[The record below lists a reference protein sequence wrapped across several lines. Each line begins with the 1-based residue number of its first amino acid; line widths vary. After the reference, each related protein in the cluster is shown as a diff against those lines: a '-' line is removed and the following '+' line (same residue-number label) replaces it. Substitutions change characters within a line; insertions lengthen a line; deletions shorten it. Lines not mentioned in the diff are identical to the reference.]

1 MKLIA
6 SIALIL
12 LAGACAETGAP
23 DQQIGMANPAS
34 VSCERLGGRVEI
46 RDEAE
51 GQVGY
56 CHLPDG
62 NVVEEWDLYRSQT

>member
-6 SIALIL
+6 SITLIL
-12 LAGACAETGAP
+12 LAGACAETGTSER
-23 DQQIGMANPAS
+23 QIGMANPAS